1 MWTQCDVQDT
11 REWKS
16 NLDLARSTFRNRVIT
31 LPMTRTMAC
40 SWSLVLTRPAID
52 LKCKG
57 RGKSC
62 VSGRICFPHVP
73 QSHGRNYS
81 HSHCYCMLPFSPLRL
96 QVDTRKAP
104 RARRA
109 LTLRGFLGFCEA
121 ERSMRARLPSL
132 EAQILLHCRPSAT
145 AHPLARR
152 LSRSA
157 CFRPE
162 DYHMS

>member
-1 MWTQCDVQDT
+1 M
-11 REWKS
+11 RR
-16 NLDLARSTFRNRVIT
+16 ARHSGMEIQ
-31 LPMTRTMAC
+31 PGP
-40 SWSLVLTRPAID
+40 SEEYIP
-52 LKCKG
+52 
-57 RGKSC
+57 KSC
-62 VSGRICFPHVP
+62 NNPAHDKNNGLQLEFSANTTGNRFEMQGKRQELRVGKDLFPTCTAIARKELFALTLLLYATILPVTAAGRH
-73 QSHGRNYS
+73 
-81 HSHCYCMLPFSPLRL
+81 
-96 QVDTRKAP
+96 RKAP

-132 EAQILLHCRPSAT
+132 EAQIHLHCRPSAT